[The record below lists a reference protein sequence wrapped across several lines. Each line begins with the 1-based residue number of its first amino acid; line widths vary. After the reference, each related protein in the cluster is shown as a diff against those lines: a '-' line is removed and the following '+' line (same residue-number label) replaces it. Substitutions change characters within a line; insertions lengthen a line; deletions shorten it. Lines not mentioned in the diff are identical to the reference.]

1 LKIGK
6 ISQLREDDALGIM
19 KLDGYKSYY
28 KVEKSKL
35 TQLIWYVYS
44 AIVFESSLFPTYRNK
59 IGVLKLFGAKVGRG
73 FVIKPKVYIKYPWN
87 LEVGDNVWI
96 GEGVRIDNL
105 ALVKLGSNVC
115 VSQNAFLLT
124 GNHNYR
130 SAAFELMTGPITI
143 EDEVWVGASSVVCPN
158 TVLSKG
164 TIITV
169 GSVVSGTTSANRV
182 YQGNPAIDIKPR
194 YK

>member
-1 LKIGK
+1 MNLCSYRSKYLHKRSIWDRVLWYL
-6 ISQLREDDALGIM
+6 ISG
-19 KLDGYKSYY
+19 
-28 KVEKSKL
+28 
-35 TQLIWYVYS
+35 LI
-44 AIVFESSLFPTYRNK
+44 FESSFFPSSKIKLFL
-59 IGVLKLFGAKVGRG
+59 LKLFGSNIGNG
-73 FVIKPKVYIKYPWN
+73 LVIKPRVYIKYPWL
-87 LEVGDNVWI
+87 LEIGNNVWI

-105 ALVKLGSNVC
+105 VLVKLGSNVC

-130 SAAFELMTGPITI
+130 SAGFELMTGPITI

-182 YQGNPAIDIKPR
+182 YRGNPAIDIKPR

>member
-1 LKIGK
+1 
-6 ISQLREDDALGIM
+6 M
-19 KLDGYKSYY
+19 KLKGFKSNYKL
-28 KVEKSKL
+28 KKSKL
-35 TQLIWYVYS
+35 QQLIWYSVS
-44 AIVFESSLFPTYRNK
+44 VVFFESSLFPIYGLKNW
-59 IGVLKLFGAKVGRG
+59 VLKLFGAKMGRG
-73 FVIKPKVYIKYPWN
+73 LVIKPKVYIKYPWL
-87 LEVGDNVWI
+87 LEIGNDVWI

-115 VSQNAFLLT
+115 LSQNAFLLT

-130 SAAFELMTGPITI
+130 SAGFELMTGAITI

-158 TVLSKG
+158 TVLSEG

-169 GSVVSGTTSANRV
+169 GSVISGTTCANRV
-182 YQGNPAIDIKPR
+182 YRGNPAIDIKPR

>member
-1 LKIGK
+1 MLFFNCKLILFG
-6 ISQLREDDALGIM
+6 LM
-19 KLDGYKSYY
+19 KLKGYKSNY
-28 KVEKSKL
+28 KVKKSKL
-35 TQLIWYVYS
+35 TQLIWYVVS
-44 AIVFESSLFPTYRNK
+44 LVVFESSLFPTYRFK
-59 IGVLKLFGAKVGRG
+59 IGILRLLGAQIGSG
-73 FVIKPKVYIKYPWN
+73 AVIKSKVYIKYPWN
-87 LEVGDNVWI
+87 LDLGDDVWI

-130 SAAFELMTGPITI
+130 SKGFELMTGPINI

-158 TVLSKG
+158 SVLSQG

-169 GSVVSGTTSANRV
+169 GSVISGTTCANRV
-182 YQGNPAIDIKPR
+182 YRGNPAIDIKPR

>member
-1 LKIGK
+1 
-6 ISQLREDDALGIM
+6 M
-19 KLDGYKSYY
+19 KLKGYKSNY
-28 KVEKSKL
+28 KVKKSKL
-35 TQLIWYVYS
+35 SQLIWYVFS

-59 IGVLKLFGAKVGRG
+59 IGLLRLFGAKVGKG

-87 LEVGDNVWI
+87 LEVGDDVWI

-130 SAAFELMTGPITI
+130 SEGFELMTGPIKI

-158 TVLSKG
+158 TVLSQG

-169 GSVVSGTTSANRV
+169 GSVISGTTNANRV
-182 YQGNPAIDIKPR
+182 YRGNPAIDIKPR

>member
-1 LKIGK
+1 MKGDLPTVKDI
-6 ISQLREDDALGIM
+6 LGSM
-19 KLDGYKSYY
+19 KLKGYKSNY
-28 KVEKSKL
+28 KVKKSKL
-35 TQLIWYVYS
+35 QQLIWYLFS
-44 AIVFESSLFPTYRNK
+44 AIVFESSLFPIYRLKN
-59 IGVLKLFGAKVGRG
+59 GVLKLFGAKMGSG
-73 FVIKPKVYIKYPWN
+73 LVIKPKVYIKYPWL
-87 LEVGDNVWI
+87 LEIGNDVWI

-182 YQGNPAIDIKPR
+182 YRGNPAIDIKPR
-194 YK
+194 YQ

>member
-1 LKIGK
+1 
-6 ISQLREDDALGIM
+6 M
-19 KLDGYKSYY
+19 KLEGYKSNY
-28 KVEKSKL
+28 KVRKSKL
-35 TQLIWYVYS
+35 TQLIWYLIS
-44 AIVFESSLFPTYRNK
+44 AVAYEGSLFPVYRSK
-59 IGVLKLFGAKVGRG
+59 IWVLRVFGAQIGRG
-73 FVIKPKVYIKYPWN
+73 VVIKPKVYIKYPWN
-87 LEVGDNVWI
+87 LEVGNDVWI

-130 SAAFELMTGPITI
+130 SEDFELMTGLITI

-158 TVLSKG
+158 TVLTQG

-169 GSVVSGTTSANRV
+169 GSVISGTTKANRV
-182 YQGNPAIDIKPR
+182 YRGNPAIDIKPR

>member
-1 LKIGK
+1 
-6 ISQLREDDALGIM
+6 M
-19 KLDGYKSYY
+19 KLKGYKSNY
-28 KVEKSKL
+28 KVKKSKFQ
-35 TQLIWYVYS
+35 QLIWYTVS
-44 AIVFESSLFPTYRNK
+44 VIFFESSLFPIYGLKN
-59 IGVLKLFGAKVGRG
+59 GVLKLFGAKMGSG
-73 FVIKPKVYIKYPWN
+73 LVIKPKVYIKYPWL
-87 LEVGDNVWI
+87 LEIGNDVWI

-105 ALVKLGSNVC
+105 ALVKMGSNVC

-143 EDEVWVGASSVVCPN
+143 EDEVWVGASSVICPN

-182 YQGNPAIDIKPR
+182 YRGNPAIDIKPR
-194 YK
+194 YQ

>member
-1 LKIGK
+1 MKGDLPTVKDI
-6 ISQLREDDALGIM
+6 LGSM
-19 KLDGYKSYY
+19 KLKGYKSNY
-28 KVEKSKL
+28 KVKKSKL
-35 TQLIWYVYS
+35 QQLIWYLFS
-44 AIVFESSLFPTYRNK
+44 AIVFESSLFPIYRLKN
-59 IGVLKLFGAKVGRG
+59 GVLKLFGAKMGSG
-73 FVIKPKVYIKYPWN
+73 LVIKPKVYIKYPWL
-87 LEVGDNVWI
+87 LEIGNDVWI

-115 VSQNAFLLT
+115 VSQNVFLLT

-158 TVLSKG
+158 TVLSQG

-169 GSVVSGTTSANRV
+169 GSVISGTTNANRV
-182 YQGNPAIDIKPR
+182 YRGNPAIDIKPR

>member
-1 LKIGK
+1 MQLK
-6 ISQLREDDALGIM
+6 
-19 KLDGYKSYY
+19 GYKSNY
-28 KVEKSKL
+28 KVKKSKF
-35 TQLIWYVYS
+35 TQLIWYLLSAFVY
-44 AIVFESSLFPTYRNK
+44 EGSLFPVYRSKIWVLRLFGSK
-59 IGVLKLFGAKVGRG
+59 IGRG
-73 FVIKPKVYIKYPWN
+73 VVIKPKVYIKYPWH
-87 LEVGDNVWI
+87 LEVGDDVWL

-130 SAAFELMTGPITI
+130 SAGFELMIGPITI
-143 EDEVWVGASSVVCPN
+143 EDEVWVGASSVICPN

-182 YQGNPAIDIKPR
+182 YRGNPAIDIKPR

>member
-1 LKIGK
+1 
-6 ISQLREDDALGIM
+6 M
-19 KLDGYKSYY
+19 KLKEYKSNYEV
-28 KVEKSKL
+28 KKSKL
-35 TQLIWYVYS
+35 SQFIWYVIS
-44 AIVFESSLFPTYRNK
+44 SVFYESSLFPFYRLKN
-59 IGVLKLFGAKVGRG
+59 GVLRLFGARIGCGV
-73 FVIKPKVYIKYPWN
+73 VIKPKVYIKYPWH
-87 LEVGDNVWI
+87 LELGDDVWI

-105 ALVKLGSNVC
+105 AMVKLGSNVC

-158 TVLSKG
+158 SVLSQG

-169 GSVVSGTTSANRV
+169 GSVISGTTNVNRV
-182 YQGNPAIDIKPR
+182 YMGNPAINIKPR

>member
-1 LKIGK
+1 
-6 ISQLREDDALGIM
+6 M
-19 KLDGYKSYY
+19 KLKVYKSNY
-28 KVEKSKL
+28 KVKKSKL
-35 TQLIWYVYS
+35 TQLIWYVVS
-44 AIVFESSLFPTYRNK
+44 LVVFESGLFPIYRFK
-59 IGVLKLFGAKVGRG
+59 IGVLRLFGAKIGTG
-73 FVIKPKVYIKYPWN
+73 LVIKPKVYIKYPWL
-87 LEVGDNVWI
+87 LEVGNDVWI

-130 SAAFELMTGPITI
+130 SAAFELITGPITI

-158 TVLSKG
+158 TVLSQG
-164 TIITV
+164 NIVTV
-169 GSVVSGTTSANRV
+169 GSVISGTTNANRV
-182 YQGNPAIDIKPR
+182 YRGNPAIDIKPR

>member
-1 LKIGK
+1 
-6 ISQLREDDALGIM
+6 M
-19 KLDGYKSYY
+19 KLKGYKSNY
-28 KVEKSKL
+28 KIKKSKL
-35 TQLIWYVYS
+35 QQLIWYTVS
-44 AIVFESSLFPTYRNK
+44 VVFFESSLFPISGLKN
-59 IGVLKLFGAKVGRG
+59 GVLKLFGAKIGSG
-73 FVIKPKVYIKYPWN
+73 LVIKPKVYIKYPWL
-87 LEVGDNVWI
+87 LEFGNDVWI

-130 SAAFELMTGPITI
+130 SATFELMTGPITI

-158 TVLSKG
+158 TVLSQG

-169 GSVVSGTTSANRV
+169 GSVISGTTNANRV
-182 YQGNPAIDIKPR
+182 YRGNPAIDIKPR

>member
-1 LKIGK
+1 
-6 ISQLREDDALGIM
+6 M
-19 KLDGYKSYY
+19 KLKGYKSNY
-28 KVEKSKL
+28 KVKKSKL
-35 TQLIWYVYS
+35 QQLIWYTVS
-44 AIVFESSLFPTYRNK
+44 VVFFESSLFPISGLKN
-59 IGVLKLFGAKVGRG
+59 GVLKLFGAKIGSG
-73 FVIKPKVYIKYPWN
+73 LVIKPKVYIKYPWL
-87 LEVGDNVWI
+87 LEIGNDVWI

-130 SAAFELMTGPITI
+130 NATFELMTGPITI

-158 TVLSKG
+158 AVLSQG
-164 TIITV
+164 TVITV
-169 GSVVSGTTSANRV
+169 GSVISGTTNANQV
-182 YQGNPAIDIKPR
+182 YRGNPAINIKPR

>member
-1 LKIGK
+1 MVK
-6 ISQLREDDALGIM
+6 
-19 KLDGYKSYY
+19 
-28 KVEKSKL
+28 KSKL
-35 TQLIWYVYS
+35 TQLIWYVVS
-44 AIVFESSLFPTYRNK
+44 AIVFEGSLLAVYRIKN
-59 IGVLKLFGAKVGRG
+59 GVLILFGAKIGRG
-73 FVIKPKVYIKYPWN
+73 LVIKPKVYIKYPWN

-130 SAAFELMTGPITI
+130 SDGFELMIGAITI

-158 TVLSKG
+158 TVLSEG

-169 GSVVSGTTSANRV
+169 GSVISGTTCANRV
-182 YQGNPAIDIKPR
+182 YRGNPAIDIKPR